1 MRFLLY
7 NIRYAAGIGKKIH
20 LPLPYSG
27 YLKKT
32 DNQLIKIVEFIKSA
46 KPDII
51 GLVEVDSGSFRSN
64 NSNQAEY
71 IADTLHYNHIFQS
84 KYSRNSAANMVPVLN
99 KQGNAV
105 LAKNKILSNHFHYF
119 NEGVK
124 RLVIETELEDL
135 TILLV
140 HLSLKYRH
148 RQYQLQHLY
157 KIIKKINK
165 PLILAGDFNAF
176 MGTKEHELFLAATH
190 LKSANCFEEPSHPSR
205 SPKRH
210 LDYIFFSKE
219 IKHKDFQIPQIT
231 LSDHVP
237 LIFDFEIKK

>member
-7 NIRYAAGIGKKIH
+7 NIRYAAGIGKNFH

-27 YLKKT
+27 YLKNT
-32 DNQLIKIVEFIKSA
+32 DNNLIKIVEFIQASN
-46 KPDII
+46 PDVI
-51 GLVEVDSGSFRSN
+51 GLVEVDSGSYRSS
-64 NSNQAEY
+64 NSNQAKY
-71 IADTLHYNHIFQS
+71 IAETLNYNHIFQS
-84 KYSRNSAANMVPVLN
+84 KYSQNSPASKVPVLN

-105 LAKNKILSNHFHYF
+105 LARQKILSNQFHYF

-124 RLVIETELEDL
+124 RLVIETEFDNL
-135 TILLV
+135 TVLLV

-157 KIIKKINK
+157 SIIKKIKK
-165 PLILAGDFNAF
+165 PIILAGDFNAF
-176 MGTKEHELFLAATH
+176 MGSKEHELFLAATR

-210 LDYIFFSKE
+210 LDYIFFSE
-219 IKHKDFQIPQIT
+219 GIRHKDFQIPQIT

-237 LIFDFEIKK
+237 LIFDFDVT